1 MDVDRNR
8 RLPGRRNPTRTWRN
22 WLSFYGFHPRLLVS
36 QDSARGF
43 RPLFSKSFAE
53 LELCVGRELRATIL
67 IGVVVLSVAGV
78 FQIRFKSSTKR
89 SPMAASKDVV
99 IGHSAVNEYGKIAR
113 ANPVQIRLRNFMRRS
128 LLVEFNV
135 HDVISVWR

>member
-1 MDVDRNR
+1 V
-8 RLPGRRNPTRTWRN
+8 
-22 WLSFYGFHPRLLVS
+22 
-36 QDSARGF
+36 
-43 RPLFSKSFAE
+43 
-53 LELCVGRELRATIL
+53 CVGRELRANIFIPDAHRADGKRFVVGAEGGDCVCGTRNRRFLRATIL

-113 ANPVQIRLRNFMRRS
+113 ANPV
-128 LLVEFNV
+128 
-135 HDVISVWR
+135 